1 MKGWLRLKFFD
12 FVNLKNVYFGYYEG
26 LDKLVI
32 LKKFVYNVEWQ
43 NIDNKICI
51 DVNRFFGCDVVRVFD
66 KMKII
71 NLIQREGL

>member
-26 LDKLVI
+26 LDKFVI

-43 NIDNKICI
+43 NIDNKICK